1 MKKHA
6 IVAIVILLFIVV
18 EPVVLPAQA
27 AQATTLIV
35 QVPPTV
41 HIGSWVNLS
50 ARLTLTNGNPIEGG
64 WITWYVDGQESAAG
78 LTDSTG
84 YARMALG
91 NLHLSTGT
99 HTVSAVSNA
108 TSAYASA
115 QAQAAM
121 TVLEASTT
129 TQTSQTTTLPS
140 STGGNQV
147 GSAPSAGLSED
158 ALAQSI
164 AIVIAGV
171 CVGLGVFFGSRTKR
185 QTV

>member
-1 MKKHA
+1 MKKQVT
-6 IVAIVILLFIVV
+6 VAILILLFVAV
-18 EPVVLPAQA
+18 EPVVLPAHAA
-27 AQATTLIV
+27 AQATTLVV

-50 ARLTLTNGNPIEGG
+50 ARLTLTNGNPIEGA
-64 WITWYVDGQESAAG
+64 WITWFVDGQEQAAG

-108 TSAYASA
+108 TSTYSSA
-115 QAQAAM
+115 QAQAAI
-121 TVLEASTT
+121 TVLGASTT
-129 TQTSQTTTLPS
+129 TQTSQTTTSPT
-140 STGGNQV
+140 STSGNQV

-158 ALAQSI
+158 ALA
-164 AIVIAGV
+164 
-171 CVGLGVFFGSRTKR
+171 
-185 QTV
+185 